1 MRVLGSAQIAGF
13 FILAVA
19 ISSAGPAPAQGKI
32 GVAAVVKNEVFG
44 NAQPLSNGSS
54 VFVNQRIRTGEAS
67 TAQLQFLDETNLA
80 VGPKSEVVLDRLVYD
95 PNRRKGSVVVQT
107 GRGVFRFV
115 SGSQDPTSYQIRTP
129 VANIGVR
136 GTVFQL
142 VNGSGFSAVVQVEG
156 NTIISI
162 LATGQ
167 TIVLNPGWTILI
179 YTNGK
184 FEQFQSG
191 GTLQTTSV
199 QYIDPILINEFQEL
213 ITRLTFL
220 NARGNAF
227 TPQGD

>member
-1 MRVLGSAQIAGF
+1 MTFLEQAGQ
-13 FILAVA
+13 AA
-19 ISSAGPAPAQGKI
+19 I
-32 GVAAVVKNEVFG
+32 
-44 NAQPLSNGSS
+44 
-54 VFVNQRIRTGEAS
+54 
-67 TAQLQFLDETNLA
+67 
-80 VGPKSEVVLDRLVYD
+80 
-95 PNRRKGSVVVQT
+95 
-107 GRGVFRFV
+107 
-115 SGSQDPTSYQIRTP
+115 
-129 VANIGVR
+129 
-136 GTVFQL
+136 
-142 VNGSGFSAVVQVEG
+142 VQVEG